1 MNDGEPVSPTL
12 SQRSANSHE
21 GSCRFVHPD
30 ASAGGFRGISTC
42 RFHLAIGRL
51 LVRTGTPIIY
61 TSAIGAE
68 QLDDPLEIVK
78 FRNELDMVG
87 KVRCFRSYSRRRHD
101 RANCW
106 PSAAHQTGQRQ
117 RIEPAGHVD
126 VGEHDV
132 DIALGREKRQRIVPC
147 EGLYRLE
154 PAFSELVGEGH

>member
-12 SQRSANSHE
+12 SQRPANSHE

-30 ASAGGFRGISTC
+30 SSAGGFRGTSTC
-42 RFHLAIGRL
+42 RFNRAIGRL

-68 QLDDPLEIVK
+68 QLDDPLEIVT

-87 KVRCFRSYSRRRHD
+87 KVRYFRSYSRRRHD

-117 RIEPAGHVD
+117 PVDPAGLLTSVNMMSISLRDDRIHNAPSPVRAS
-126 VGEHDV
+126 VG
-132 DIALGREKRQRIVPC
+132 
-147 EGLYRLE
+147 
-154 PAFSELVGEGH
+154 